1 MNWIVAIYSAI
12 LFFIL
17 TPNILVRL
25 PPKSGKY
32 VVAATHALIFALVF
46 HFTCKM
52 IWMTSMSMG
61 LHGFREGVMTVLER
75 NNMESE
81 AQKFAQKSTELANQS
96 KALADKATAAVQ
108 QANARVQP
116 TTR

>member
-46 HFTCKM
+46 HFTCKI

-61 LHGFREGVMTVLER
+61 LHGFREGVTAPTKEKLE
-75 NNMESE
+75 NE
-81 AQKFAQKSTELANQS
+81 AEKLAQQSTQLANQS